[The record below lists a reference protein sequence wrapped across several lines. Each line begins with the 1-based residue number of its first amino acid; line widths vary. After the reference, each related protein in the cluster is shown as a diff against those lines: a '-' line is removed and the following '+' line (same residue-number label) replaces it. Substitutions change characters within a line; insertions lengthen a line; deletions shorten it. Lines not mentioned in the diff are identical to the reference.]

1 MKRKTWILLCCVA
14 AIALLA
20 GVLVWRFVPRKL
32 KSVLPV
38 DTNTVSASFTVID
51 TYTENGETRNNSS
64 TINSVKPGN
73 DHYDAV
79 VDLLDRTKY
88 SPSLWN
94 LTPWSKMPVQNLMSG
109 ETKFL
114 VLNFVWGKEGSNEVL
129 IFRKAND
136 GVLVETRN
144 EVYYLGNPEV
154 MDELTA
160 YICANGT
167 QAP

>member
-1 MKRKTWILLCCVA
+1 
-14 AIALLA
+14 
-20 GVLVWRFVPRKL
+20 
-32 KSVLPV
+32 
-38 DTNTVSASFTVID
+38 
-51 TYTENGETRNNSS
+51 
-64 TINSVKPGN
+64 VKPGN